1 MRSLREY
8 VAFTRYQQ
16 RGDPVGYFR
25 EGSLNPFQWHWRFLS
40 RAIPLGKQPPPDSLL
55 TTQFNSLTAYKL
67 GPGQNMK
74 FRAQPVACESGPPL
88 NVEGV
93 SQLCRVWPS
102 GAPEFLGCDSNL
114 LRDTMAQEIAGAAA
128 CFDFM
133 VQPQVH
139 GKNMPV
145 EDPTVEWSEDESPF
159 VPVARIEIPPQ
170 EFSTQEQDNYCES
183 LAFNPWHSLPAHR
196 PLGAMN
202 RVRKAVYVEISRYR
216 RAKKHGQ
223 RSTRDHGLSGRHEVF
238 LGVFGET
245 DGMVP
250 GRRRPRGVRPVGAA
264 GANVGA
270 GLVTGCEKIGDSPL
284 RAG

>member
-1 MRSLREY
+1 
-8 VAFTRYQQ
+8 
-16 RGDPVGYFR
+16 
-25 EGSLNPFQWHWRFLS
+25 
-40 RAIPLGKQPPPDSLL
+40 
-55 TTQFNSLTAYKL
+55 
-67 GPGQNMK
+67 MK

-216 RAKKHGQ
+216 RAKNTANDQPETMDFPAGMKFPGSSANRRDGAWTEKTA
-223 RSTRDHGLSGRHEVF
+223 RSAPRRR
-238 LGVFGET
+238 
-245 DGMVP
+245 
-250 GRRRPRGVRPVGAA
+250 GRRERRSRPRD
-264 GANVGA
+264 
-270 GLVTGCEKIGDSPL
+270 GL
-284 RAG
+284 